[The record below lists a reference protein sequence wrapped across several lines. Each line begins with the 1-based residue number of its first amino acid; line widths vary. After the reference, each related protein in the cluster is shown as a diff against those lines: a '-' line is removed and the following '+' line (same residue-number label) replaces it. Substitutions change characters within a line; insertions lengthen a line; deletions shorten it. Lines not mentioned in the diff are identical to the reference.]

1 MKAQHQLNEM
11 DDIFSSLP
19 GETRQA
25 VKATQAF
32 TGTIAIHTR
41 ILEDVLARSEKLSTY
56 FLDAHGGFRDDII
69 SVQESLK
76 DLHDSTKELVKSENK
91 RTIELVEELP
101 KKIDDIVGKAVN
113 RIIVLL
119 LASSAVIGL
128 IVYLIE
134 KSLITSST
142 TEIVKEVLK
151 QMGK

>member
-1 MKAQHQLNEM
+1 MKVQNQANEIE
-11 DDIFSSLP
+11 DVFSSLP
-19 GETRQA
+19 EETRQA

-32 TGTIAIHTR
+32 TGTISIHTR
-41 ILEDVLARSEKLSTY
+41 ILEDVLEKSNKLSIY

-69 SVQESLK
+69 SVQEALK
-76 DLHDSTKELVKSENK
+76 DLHDSTKELIKSENK
-91 RTIELVEELP
+91 KTVELLEELP
-101 KKIDDIVGKAVN
+101 KKINDIVDKAVN

-142 TEIVKEVLK
+142 TDIVKEVLK
-151 QMGK
+151 YMGK